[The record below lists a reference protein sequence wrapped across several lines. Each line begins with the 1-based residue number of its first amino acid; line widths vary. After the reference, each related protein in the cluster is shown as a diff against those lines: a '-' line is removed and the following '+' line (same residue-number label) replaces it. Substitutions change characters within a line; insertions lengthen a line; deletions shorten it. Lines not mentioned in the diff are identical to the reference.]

1 MIPIITSIHQF
12 SLEALSLF
20 QGDMNKEYAKLIR
33 LDKYLGYMSTVSL
46 LAIPAVLPLMMI
58 FTESQV
64 NWTTVLIF
72 VIFVQSSIARMGKY
86 NELKIDVLKLASLSS
101 EKIKLIS

>member
-1 MIPIITSIHQF
+1 
-12 SLEALSLF
+12 
-20 QGDMNKEYAKLIR
+20 
-33 LDKYLGYMSTVSL
+33 MSTVSL

-58 FTESQV
+58 FKESQV